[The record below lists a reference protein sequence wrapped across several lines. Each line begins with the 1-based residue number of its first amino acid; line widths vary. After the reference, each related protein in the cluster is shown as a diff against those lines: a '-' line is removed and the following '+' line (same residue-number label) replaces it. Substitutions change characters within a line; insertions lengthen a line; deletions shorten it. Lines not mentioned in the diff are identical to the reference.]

1 MREPFQNFFK
11 TGKNVLWL
19 YKPFWRYEK
28 LFVVLSLFFWAV
40 LVPLAQYVGVYLP
53 STIVNL
59 LQEKASFNVIII
71 TVIGMQLFIMMQP
84 MYENFF
90 IVFSKSKALVRIDGR
105 LRQDTYE
112 KAKKTDYRYIDD
124 PDYYDNYSFAVSEY
138 GNKAREAHDLVNRI
152 AASLVT
158 IISMLTVIGS
168 LSPLCVIAV
177 VIGTTVEHIFYI
189 TGNYYDVKK
198 DEAVVPHDRKMNYIH
213 RIFYMGQYAADVK
226 STKLQE
232 YLLRDHSDTVNG
244 KLDVTYNFWKK
255 ILSWN
260 LGGTLSYYFVRSF
273 VILNIAH
280 GIWVG
285 DIPSV
290 ASYIT
295 IMNAVAALSDAL
307 NEMFYHVKSANKLG
321 MYATRIRSFFEVES
335 KIEQDNT
342 KSQPVPVG
350 PFSVEFDHVQFQ
362 YENSDFRIQN
372 LNLSI
377 RPGERVAIV
386 GENGVGKSTMVKL
399 LMRFYDVTGGSIRI
413 DGHDLRDYK
422 LAELRQKIG
431 VAFQN
436 PNVYA
441 LSFKDNIGLY
451 GEIEPMKLEQIIQKT
466 GLNKVLEKNHAD
478 ISTIVTKEF
487 DENGIMLS
495 GGEVQKIGIAR
506 LLTGEFGLLLFDEP
520 SAALDPLAE
529 YEMTKLILD
538 SSNLATTIII
548 AHRLSS
554 IRHVDRII
562 LVDDGSVCEMGTH
575 DELMAQKGKYYE
587 MFTKQAENYKE

>member
-1 MREPFQNFFK
+1 MRKIFKNFFK

-28 LFVVLSLFFWAV
+28 LFVVLSLIFWVAI
-40 LVPLAQYVGVYLP
+40 LPLAQYVGVYLP

-59 LQEKASFNVIII
+59 LQEKVSFNVIVI
-71 TVIGMQLFIMMQP
+71 TVIGMQLLIMLQP

-90 IVFSKSKALVRIDGR
+90 IVFSKSKALVQIDGR
-105 LRQDTYE
+105 LKQDIYE

-124 PDYYDNYSFAVSEY
+124 PNYYDNYSFAVSEY
-138 GNKAREAHDLVNRI
+138 ANKATEAHDLINHM

-158 IISMLTVIGS
+158 IISMLAVIGS

-177 VIGTTVEHIFYI
+177 VIGTAVENVFYI

-213 RIFYMGQYAADVK
+213 RIFYMGQHAADVK
-226 STKLQE
+226 STKLKE
-232 YLLRDHSDTVNG
+232 YLIRDHESTVNN
-244 KLDVTYNFWKK
+244 KLDVTYKFWKK
-255 ILSWN
+255 ILVWN
-260 LGGTLSYYFVRSF
+260 AGGTLTYYLVRTF

-280 GIWVG
+280 GILVG
-285 DIPSV
+285 DIPTV
-290 ASYIT
+290 AAYIT
-295 IMNAVAALSDAL
+295 MMNAVAALSNAL
-307 NEMFYHVKSANKLG
+307 NEMFYHVKDVSRLG
-321 MYATRIRSFFEVES
+321 MYATKIRAFFEVES
-335 KIEQDNT
+335 KIEQENT
-342 KSQPVPVG
+342 TSRPVPAG
-350 PFSVEFDHVQFQ
+350 PFSVEFEHVQFQ
-362 YENSDFRIQN
+362 YENSDFCIKD

-377 RPGERVAIV
+377 KPGERVAIV

-413 DGHDLRDYK
+413 QGCDLRDYK
-422 LAELRQKIG
+422 TQELRQKIG

-441 LSFKDNIGLY
+441 LPFKDNIGLY
-451 GEIEPMKLEQIIQKT
+451 GDVEPEELEQIIRKT
-466 GLNKVLEKNHAD
+466 GLTKVLEKNHAD
-478 ISTIVTKEF
+478 VSSMVTKEF

-495 GGEVQKIGIAR
+495 GGEVQKVGIAR
-506 LLTGEFGLLLFDEP
+506 LLTGKFGLLLFDEP

-554 IRHVDRII
+554 IRYVDRIV
-562 LVDDGSVCEMGTH
+562 LVDDGCVREVGSH